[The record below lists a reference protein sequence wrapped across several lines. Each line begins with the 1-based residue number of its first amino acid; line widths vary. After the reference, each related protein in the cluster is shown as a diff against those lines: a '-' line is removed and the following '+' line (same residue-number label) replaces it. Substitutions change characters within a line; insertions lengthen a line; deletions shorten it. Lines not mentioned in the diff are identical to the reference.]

1 SCLWAWASRRF
12 DFSRPPVKIGWLIW
26 GTKFHARVL
35 ASKRFESWL
44 LSVPKKPVRLISGK
58 NSAFATPILALNAIR
73 FSSAERISGRRASKD
88 EGSPGGTGGGCGWG
102 LKEGPPGKGAGG
114 LPNSKLNCF
123 LVFLIFHPAARIVN
137 GRPVYE
143 LFSLT
148 HVQHCR
154 NTALLH
160 RLDQLK

>member
-58 NSAFATPILALNAIR
+58 NSALATPILALNAMR
-73 FSSAERISGRRASKD
+73 FSSAARISGRRASKD
-88 EGSPGGTGGGCGWG
+88 EGSPGGTGGGCGWAMR
-102 LKEGPPGKGAGG
+102 ERPPGVGPG
-114 LPNSKLNCF
+114 LLANRQLIS
-123 LVFLIFHPAARIVN
+123 FLICSVCNLALAMGAAA
-137 GRPVYE
+137 P
-143 LFSLT
+143 
-148 HVQHCR
+148 
-154 NTALLH
+154 
-160 RLDQLK
+160 